1 MKKIAL
7 LGIISMFLLVSC
19 GPKENEK
26 LFTLIKPEHSGVH
39 FSNNLTESDSI
50 NYFLYKYLYMGGG
63 VAIGDINNDGLQD
76 IYFTGNMV
84 DNKLYINKGDFKF
97 EDISE
102 SANVKGDNRWVTGVT
117 MADVNND
124 GWLDIYVSVAGYW
137 TTTKNLL
144 YINDGNKNGKV
155 TFTEAAEEY
164 GIADAGNSTQSVFFD
179 YDLDGDLDLYVLNYP
194 ITDTRNGIYN
204 YRQLMRFVTPDQSDH
219 FYENIDGKF
228 VDKTVESG
236 IMRFGLSLGVVVSD
250 FNKDG
255 YPDLYVSND
264 FATPDY
270 FFFNNGDGTFSNKIE
285 KVTTHTAFYGMGVD
299 AADINNDGLL
309 DIFQVDMTPEDNFR
323 SKANM
328 GSMEVDAFW
337 AMVNNGM
344 YYQYMKNVL
353 QLNQGQDEKGLPQ
366 FGDIS
371 YLADAALTDWS
382 WAPLIADFDND
393 GLKDLFIT
401 NGSRREINSK
411 DFFKEMNKDKDQVKH
426 YYDWVKKMPEEKIEN
441 FALRNKGDLNF
452 ESISQEWGV
461 NFLGWSNGAS
471 YGDLDNDGDLDL
483 VVSNIDDLCSI
494 YRNNSRELE
503 NTNYLKV
510 KLKGKDGNLFGLGSK
525 VTIAQNENIQYQEFT
540 LTRGFQS
547 SVEPLLHFGLGK
559 NKMGIDKVEVV
570 WPDGKVQT
578 FQNIEPNQ
586 TLLVNYL
593 DAKEQLQFN
602 QEKVDE
608 IFEDITSEATLQ
620 AKHTENF
627 FDDFRHQVL
636 LPHKMSQ
643 FGPALAVGDINND
656 GKEDFYLGGATGYS
670 ASLYLQT
677 EKGTFSKSSIELFNK
692 EKAYEDVDAIFF
704 HANDD
709 DYLDL
714 YVVSGGNEFKA
725 QDPLYQD
732 RLYINSGDGN
742 FIKSEGALP
751 HIFESGSVVRNAD
764 IDGDGDQDLFIG
776 TRLSPRNYPLSGKSV
791 LLENV
796 SDSNSIRFKNITN
809 KLNQGDGNIGMIT
822 DAVWTDINKDNYID
836 LVVTGEW
843 MPITVFIN
851 EKGDFFTNRTD
862 GLGLSE
868 NTGWWNTIQADDFD
882 KDGDIDFVAG
892 NLGDN
897 YKYKASKEEPF
908 NIYMNDYDGNEKN
921 DIVLSYMQEGTEY
934 PLRGRSC
941 SSQQIPAIAIK
952 FKDYNSF
959 GKASLADVYSTK
971 ALEESLNYQA
981 TNFSTCYI
989 ENNEGNFIFKPLDKL
1004 VQISSVNAIFKEDI
1018 NQDGHLDLVFGGN
1031 LHGSEVETPRNDA
1044 SYGLYLQGNGNGSFR
1059 SFMPY
1064 ESGLMLKGE
1073 VKKLSGIK
1081 LNDGKK
1087 GMLIA
1092 KNNGYLQLVEIKSLP

>member
-1 MKKIAL
+1 M
-7 LGIISMFLLVSC
+7 VSC
-19 GPKENEK
+19 GPKGKEK

-63 VAIGDINNDGLQD
+63 VAIGDVNNDGLQD

-84 DNKLYINKGDFKF
+84 DNKLYLNKGDFKF

-102 SANVKGDNRWVTGVT
+102 SANVTGDDRWVTGVT

-137 TTTKNLL
+137 TITKNLL
-144 YINDGNKNGKV
+144 YINNGAQGGKV
-155 TFTEAAEEY
+155 SFTESAEEY
-164 GIADAGNSTQSVFFD
+164 GIADEGNSTQSVFFD

-194 ITDTRNGIYN
+194 ITDTRNGILN
-204 YRQLMRFVTPDQSDH
+204 YRELMRFITPERSDH

-285 KVTTHTAFYGMGVD
+285 KVTNHTAFYGMGVD

-366 FGDIS
+366 FGDVS

-393 GLKDLFIT
+393 GLKDFFIT
-401 NGSRREINSK
+401 NGSRREINNK

-441 FALRNKGDLNF
+441 YALKNEGNLNF
-452 ESISQEWGV
+452 KAIAKEWGI

-494 YRNNSRELE
+494 YRNNSREQE
-503 NTNYLKV
+503 KTNYLKV
-510 KLKGKDGNLFGLGSK
+510 KLNGKNGNLFGLGSK
-525 VTIAQNENIQYQEFT
+525 ITITQDKNIQYQEFT

-559 NKMGIDKVEVV
+559 SNINIDKVEVA
-570 WPDGKVQT
+570 WPDGRTQT
-578 FQNIEPNQ
+578 FHNIEPNQ
-586 TLLVNYL
+586 TLVANYS
-593 DAKEQLQFN
+593 DAVEQPEYN
-602 QEKVDE
+602 QVESDK
-608 IFEDITSEATLQ
+608 IFKDITSQVSLNV
-620 AKHTENF
+620 KHTENV

-643 FGPALAVGDINND
+643 FGPALAVGDVNND
-656 GKEDFYLGGATGYS
+656 GMEDFYIGGAKGYS
-670 ASLYLQT
+670 AALFLQT
-677 EKGTFSKSSIELFNK
+677 ERGTFNKSNLELFNK
-692 EKAYEDVDAIFF
+692 EKGYEDVDAIFF
-704 HANDD
+704 HANN
-709 DYLDL
+709 DYYIDL

-751 HIFESGSVVRNAD
+751 LIFESGSVVRNAD

-796 SDSNSIRFKNITN
+796 SDSNSIRFIDITN
-809 KLNQGDGNIGMIT
+809 KLGQEEGNIGMVT
-822 DAVWTDINKDNYID
+822 DAVWTDINKDDYAD

-843 MPITVFIN
+843 MPITILVNNKGAFLTNKTN
-851 EKGDFFTNRTD
+851 EF
-862 GLGLSE
+862 GLSE
-868 NTGWWNTIQADDFD
+868 NTGWWNTIQAADFD
-882 KDGDIDFVAG
+882 NDGDIDLVAG
-892 NLGDN
+892 NLGNN
-897 YKYKASKEEPF
+897 YKYKASKKEPF
-908 NIYMNDYDGNEKN
+908 NIYMNDYDGNNKS
-921 DIVLSYMQEGTEY
+921 DIVLSYIQQGTEY

-971 ALEESLNYQA
+971 ALEESLKLKA
-981 TNFSTCYI
+981 INFSTSYL
-989 ENNEGNFIFKPLDKL
+989 ENTGGSFMFKPFEKRL
-1004 VQISSVNAIFKEDI
+1004 QISSVNAIFKDDI
-1018 NQDGHLDLVFGGN
+1018 NQDGHLDLVFAGN
-1031 LHGSEVETPRNDA
+1031 LYGSEVETPRNDA
-1044 SYGLYLQGNGNGSFR
+1044 SYGLYMQGDGKGKFK

-1064 ESGLMLKGE
+1064 ESGLMIKGE
-1073 VKKLSGIK
+1073 VKKMKEIRLKG
-1081 LNDGKK
+1081 GKK
-1087 GMLIA
+1087 AMLIA
-1092 KNNGYLQLVEIKSLP
+1092 KNNDHIQLVELKMIP